1 MTHIASAHNK
11 RRMPRI
17 EPALLYYQS
26 NKVSMDSSETKEPVQ
41 PLRVS
46 IETIANL
53 IYLARRAETHSAQQH
68 RYLDWATDVIKELK
82 YHPKLNE

>member
-1 MTHIASAHNK
+1 MPNQLAESLEATTKGGCRASD
-11 RRMPRI
+11 
-17 EPALLYYQS
+17 QQ
-26 NKVSMDSSETKEPVQ
+26 VSMDSSETSAEEIR

-68 RYLDWATDVIKELK
+68 RYLDWAADVIKELK